1 MLLALVLSAIWDD
14 GSATSAATVG
24 SADLGT
30 SYRTGGISIGFDGS
44 FSSDFSSKLTGLGVF
59 NDTEDLSGF
68 TSTPPADALFIVSS

>member
-44 FSSDFSSKLTGLGVF
+44 FSSDFSSKLTGLGY
-59 NDTEDLSGF
+59 EDLSGF